1 MTLYVVAKARN
12 SLSSL
17 PTVLAPQAVALAVH
31 VGVWRCS
38 PAQGQ
43 GKASEINL

>member
-17 PTVLAPQAVALAVH
+17 PTVLAPQAVALVIYVEFGDVH
-31 VGVWRCS
+31 LFKVRAK
-38 PAQGQ
+38 P
-43 GKASEINL
+43 LR

>member
-17 PTVLAPQAVALAVH
+17 PTVLAPQAVALTVH
-31 VGVWRCS
+31 VEFGDVHLLKVRAK
-38 PAQGQ
+38 P
-43 GKASEINL
+43 LR